1 MCRMIAAAG
10 RVDSARLHEVLV
22 RMASNENPDH
32 VHEVRSRGVAHSHED
47 GWGAVWSA
55 GGRLD
60 RLRSPLSLLSDPSAR
75 EIDSIRTDLLVLHA
89 RRMSP
94 RSRSRLENT
103 HPFLTRLDGVEWA
116 FCHNGAIED
125 QSPLRG
131 IEGVRPAGGTD
142 SEKLFHHILSTL
154 SDDRRA
160 PAGGGLGSAQSD
172 EAIARGILAALVPI
186 RDFTSLHSFLVRPG
200 RVFAAA
206 ARHPEKS
213 RPEYHALWEG
223 RGEDLHVVSSET
235 TTLLGALEWRR
246 LPEPGIVILRGATA

>member
-1 MCRMIAAAG
+1 
-10 RVDSARLHEVLV
+10 
-22 RMASNENPDH
+22 
-32 VHEVRSRGVAHSHED
+32 
-47 GWGAVWSA
+47 
-55 GGRLD
+55 
-60 RLRSPLSLLSDPSAR
+60 
-75 EIDSIRTDLLVLHA
+75 
-89 RRMSP
+89 MSP
-94 RSRSRLENT
+94 RGRMRLENT

-125 QSPLRG
+125 LSPLRG

-142 SEKLFHHILSTL
+142 SEKLFHHILATL
-154 SDDRRA
+154 HVPEGA
-160 PAGGGLGSAQSD
+160 VESD
-172 EAIARGILAALVPI
+172 EATARGILTALDAI

-206 ARHPEKS
+206 ARHADQS

-235 TTLLGALEWRR
+235 TTLLGELEWRR